1 MLLRFLPNSVHGRHV
16 FYLLIRSLSMN
27 GHHNLWASSVIPQ
40 APGRVACRTSIT
52 ASFIA
57 FGMVSRLSRRM
68 HPSFTL
74 SCFQW
79 VWICLLTALHLCS
92 SPSVMQSLIS
102 LRTASLFVMAA
113 ISVELKTSRIALS
126 SCVSVLVGRSS
137 LSGLR

>member
-1 MLLRFLPNSVHGRHV
+1 MHGRHV
-16 FYLLIRSLSMN
+16 FDLLIRSLFMN

-40 APGRVACRTSIT
+40 APRWVACRTSIT
-52 ASFIA
+52 VSFIA

-74 SCFQW
+74 SCFQC
-79 VWICLLTALHLCS
+79 VWFCLLTALHLCS
-92 SPSVMQSLIS
+92 SPSVIQSLIS

-126 SCVSVLVGRSS
+126 NCVTALVGRSS
-137 LSGLR
+137 LSWLR

>member
-16 FYLLIRSLSMN
+16 FDLLIRSLFMN
-27 GHHNLWASSVIPQ
+27 GHHNLLASSVIPQ
-40 APGRVACRTSIT
+40 TPGWVACRTSIT

-74 SCFQW
+74 SFFQC
-79 VWICLLTALHLCS
+79 VWICLLTALHHCS
-92 SPSVMQSLIS
+92 SPCVMRSFIS
-102 LRTASLFVMAA
+102 RRSASLFVMAA

-126 SCVSVLVGRSS
+126 NWVSTLLGRSS
-137 LSGLR
+137 LSGLG